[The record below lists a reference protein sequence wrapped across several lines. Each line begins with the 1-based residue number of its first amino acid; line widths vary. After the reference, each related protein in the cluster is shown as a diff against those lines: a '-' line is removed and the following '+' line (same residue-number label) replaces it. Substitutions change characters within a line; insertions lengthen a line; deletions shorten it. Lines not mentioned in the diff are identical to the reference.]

1 MSPAVISRRR
11 PAYILEKEWE
21 MSGIIRYTTVT
32 PDLESVAAD
41 LEKTTTWFANWLNTL
56 KENAIDIVIR
66 LVLALIIWF
75 VGKRLL
81 KFLLK
86 VMDKSLTRMGTEITV
101 IKFLKYLG
109 NAAGYVVLVLMTAG
123 MAFGRDAF
131 NVASLMTLISSAG
144 IALGLALQGTLSNFA
159 GGVLILFL
167 KPFRVGDYI
176 VEDNHKNEGTVRS
189 IGLVYTELTTIDNKI
204 IVIPNGTLSNSS
216 LTNVTAQGKRRL
228 DLTVGISYNADIKKA
243 KQIMLDIL
251 NAQEET
257 MKDEEITAF
266 VSELAD
272 SSVVIGCRAWV
283 PTDCFWPVKWRV
295 TEAIKLAFDE
305 AGVEIPFNQL
315 DVHVRTEV

>member
-1 MSPAVISRRR
+1 
-11 PAYILEKEWE
+11 
-21 MSGIIRYTTVT
+21 
-32 PDLESVAAD
+32 
-41 LEKTTTWFANWLNTL
+41 
-56 KENAIDIVIR
+56 
-66 LVLALIIWF
+66 
-75 VGKRLL
+75 
-81 KFLLK
+81 
-86 VMDKSLTRMGTEITV
+86 MGTEITV

-228 DLTVGISYNADIKKA
+228 DLTVGISYSADIKKA

-257 MKDEEITAF
+257 MKDEEITAY

-272 SSVVIGCRAWV
+272 SSVVLGCRAWV
-283 PTDCFWPVKWRV
+283 PTDRYWPVKWRV
-295 TEAIKLAFDE
+295 TEEIKLAFDE

-315 DVHVRTEV
+315 DVHLKEN

>member
-1 MSPAVISRRR
+1 MSD
-11 PAYILEKEWE
+11 
-21 MSGIIRYTTVT
+21 IIRYTTVT

-41 LEKTTTWFANWLNTL
+41 LEKTTTWFTNWLNTL
-56 KENAIDIVIR
+56 KTDAIDIVIR
-66 LVLALIIWF
+66 LVLAVIIWF

-109 NAAGYVVLVLMTAG
+109 NAAGYVILVLMTAG

-228 DLTVGISYNADIKKA
+228 DLTVGISYSADIKKA

-257 MKDEEITAF
+257 MKDEEITAY

-272 SSVVIGCRAWV
+272 SSVVLGCRAWV
-283 PTDCFWPVKWRV
+283 PTDRYWPVKWRV
-295 TEAIKLAFDE
+295 TEEIKLAFDE

-315 DVHVRTEV
+315 DVHLKEN